1 MTLFN
6 SHVYIHPFN
15 DILNFSILK
24 ILNFSAKFFM
34 KFYIVNY
41 VAHDDQNCC
50 VIWKF
55 HDGHSFIWLTTLSVN
70 FNLLMKSKSKC
81 GRNTHLYTQTYRK
94 IRLLE
99 VPLSNI
105 SEFSTNNGCDSY
117 RKIRKESKIGV
128 KMAQICL

>member
-1 MTLFN
+1 MIWRERQRLFDLQLAESHPHVLQTLQHQGQEDRQHCHEVDEVHNAVF
-6 SHVYIHPFN
+6 
-15 DILNFSILK
+15 K
-24 ILNFSAKFFM
+24 
-34 KFYIVNY
+34 
-41 VAHDDQNCC
+41 
-50 VIWKF
+50 
-55 HDGHSFIWLTTLSVN
+55 VN

-105 SEFSTNNGCDSY
+105 SEFSSNNGYDSY

-128 KMAQICL
+128 KMAQICLKLSVLLT